1 MCVCES
7 VGTGSA
13 GHGTAAGWCQ
23 AQLQYLE
30 RDCERCQHQCQHGA
44 AVGGAEAPE
53 QHRHEQ
59 CSLYSS
65 YSSYSSYNYS
75 YSYSSYNMIL
85 MQDRVLGETVS
96 RVNSYRS
103 YSERSVRCG

>member
-1 MCVCES
+1 MCES
-7 VGTGSA
+7 VVTGSA

-30 RDCERCQHQCQHGA
+30 RDCERWQHGA

-65 YSSYSSYNYS
+65 YSSYSIYS
-75 YSYSSYNMIL
+75 IYSSYSMIL

-96 RVNSYRS
+96 R
-103 YSERSVRCG
+103 YSDQSEAVRSVRCR

>member
-13 GHGTAAGWCQ
+13 SHGTAAGWCQ

-30 RDCERCQHQCQHGA
+30 RDCERCQHGA

-65 YSSYSSYNYS
+65 YSSYS
-75 YSYSSYNMIL
+75 MIL

-96 RVNSYRS
+96 R
-103 YSERSVRCG
+103 YSDQSEAVRSVRCR

>member
-7 VGTGSA
+7 VVTGSA

-30 RDCERCQHQCQHGA
+30 RDCERCQHGA

-65 YSSYSSYNYS
+65 YSSYSSYN
-75 YSYSSYNMIL
+75 MIL

-96 RVNSYRS
+96 RYSAVNRYRS
-103 YSERSVRCG
+103 YSEMSVRCG